1 MLIVPVAPTI
11 AGIVIAAPEVHH
23 VTFSDCDGSTLPSP
37 VFMRDA
43 EFYTWNYHIFP
54 AAFNINISFILDHKI
69 GFVKM

>member
-23 VTFSDCDGSTLPSP
+23 VTFSDYGGSSFT
-37 VFMRDA
+37 FTGFHERCRI
-43 EFYTWNYHIFP
+43 YTWNYHIFP
-54 AAFNINISFILDHKI
+54 TAVNIIFIFIFDHKI